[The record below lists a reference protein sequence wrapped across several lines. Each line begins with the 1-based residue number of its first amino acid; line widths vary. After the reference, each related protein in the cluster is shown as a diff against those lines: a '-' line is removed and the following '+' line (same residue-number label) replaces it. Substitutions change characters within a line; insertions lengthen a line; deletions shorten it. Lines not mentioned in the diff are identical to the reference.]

1 MKPTCH
7 IATQAD
13 RNRPTPDWPSCA
25 SASIRLG
32 DEVSCRPSTATRAPA
47 LFPGLDDG
55 GSRYSAQPAN
65 RTAANRAS
73 ANVTVGV
80 WLLFSMLV
88 LMIAGCA
95 EVDPNALPI
104 SNFTSWKLPA
114 DGPRI
119 PAPRALYADE
129 NDTVY
134 MLDNAGRV
142 LIYSAE
148 GEVQQT
154 WHMPETDNGRPEG
167 VVKLLDGR
175 IAVADTHYHR
185 VVFFDEYG
193 QVESMLG
200 TKGRDAGQ
208 FVYPVAIA
216 QDPSGFIYVGEYG
229 DRQRIQKFTP
239 DGQFVTQFGEHGTAP
254 GQFQRPSGIV
264 WINSNIYAV
273 DAFNNRIQVF
283 SDTGEFVR
291 IIELADNLPPFEF
304 PYDIRATN
312 DGRLFVI
319 ENKSACVTVLNEEG
333 TFVGRFG
340 EPGRGEGGFFN
351 PWSLTVLS
359 DGRIL
364 VADTGNHRIV
374 ELTP

>member
-1 MKPTCH
+1 MKPT
-7 IATQAD
+7 
-13 RNRPTPDWPSCA
+13 PT
-25 SASIRLG
+25 
-32 DEVSCRPSTATRAPA
+32 
-47 LFPGLDDG
+47 
-55 GSRYSAQPAN
+55 
-65 RTAANRAS
+65 TAAKQQHCSIALISTGKQVVPRWLVVTGRAL
-73 ANVTVGV
+73 AM
-80 WLLFSMLV
+80 LL
-88 LMIAGCA
+88 LMMFAGCA
-95 EVDPNALPI
+95 EVDPDALPI
-104 SNFTSWKLPA
+104 AQFTSWKLPA

-148 GEVQQT
+148 GEVRQT
-154 WHMPETDNGRPEG
+154 WHMPETENGRPEG

-216 QDPSGFIYVGEYG
+216 QDPGGFIYVGEYG

-239 DGQFVTQFGEHGTAP
+239 EGEFVTQFGEHGTEP

-283 SDTGEFVR
+283 SDSGEFVR

-304 PYDIRATN
+304 PYDIRATS
-312 DGRLFVI
+312 DGRLYVI
-319 ENKSACVTVLNEEG
+319 ENKAACVTVLNEDG
-333 TFVGRFG
+333 SFVGRFG